1 MLKELFGL
9 LILESG
15 KLLTLL
21 AYGAEGR
28 DALLAQ
34 GKKLS
39 GVTVFLYI
47 FFALWIFGALCTA
60 FLLFEGG
67 RLHEW
72 LFGCGGF
79 VALNLGF
86 LLWLRHARKVGK
98 RAIQEQK
105 AQKNRKGQAF
115 LGE

>member
-1 MLKELFGL
+1 MLKGLFEL

-21 AYGAEGR
+21 AYGTEGR
-28 DALLAQ
+28 DALYAQ
-34 GKKLS
+34 GKKLT
-39 GVTVFLYI
+39 GVTVLMYI

-72 LFGCGGF
+72 LLGCGGF

-105 AQKNRKGQAF
+105 AQKKPERSI
-115 LGE
+115 LLR

>member
-1 MLKELFGL
+1 MLKALFEI

-15 KLLTLL
+15 KILSLI

-39 GVTVFLYI
+39 GVTVLMYI
-47 FFALWIFGALCTA
+47 FFVLWIFGALCTA

-67 RLHEW
+67 ALHEW
-72 LFGCGGF
+72 LLGCGGV
-79 VALNLGF
+79 VALNLGV

-105 AQKNRKGQAF
+105 AQKKPGKVN
-115 LGE
+115 LS